1 MSFAEATALSLTEK
15 AGEASRFEGTIQP
28 GWDIVGNANGG
39 YTMSMFAR
47 AALLQ
52 SERRDVISV
61 SAHFLSPGI
70 AGPITIDVTPIKS
83 GRRFA
88 TSRVELGAEKAM
100 LAGTVITGDLD
111 AGQGPELILDEAPEI
126 PAPDDCPK
134 VTSDGFFPPPFVD
147 RIEQRLDP
155 AFTPQ
160 AKPGPIVR
168 GWVRLLDDEPMD
180 TLALVLASDSLPPTV
195 FNTDLEPNW
204 VPTVQMTIHIRNRP
218 RTPWLLLDSY
228 SRFITG
234 GMFEV
239 DNTIFDEDGTV
250 LAHSRQLQLL
260 GLAHTS

>member
-1 MSFAEATALSLTEK
+1 MRFAEATALAPTSET
-15 AGEASRFEGTIQP
+15 GGFEGAIHE

-52 SERRDVISV
+52 SQRRDVISV

-70 AGPITIDVTPIKS
+70 VGPITVDVAPVKD

-88 TSRVELGAEKAM
+88 TSRVELGGAKTM
-100 LAGTVITGDLD
+100 LSGTVITGDLD
-111 AGQGPELILDEAPEI
+111 DGEGPELILGKPPEI
-126 PAPDDCPK
+126 PPPEDCSR
-134 VTSDGFFPPPFVD
+134 VISADLFPPPFVD

-155 AFTPQ
+155 ATAQ
-160 AKPGPIVR
+160 GTTPGPVVR
-168 GWVRLLDDEPMD
+168 GWVRLLDEEPMD
-180 TLALVLASDSLPPTV
+180 TLALVLASDCLPPTV
-195 FNTDLEPNW
+195 FNTELEPNW

-218 RTPWLLLDSY
+218 RTQWLLLDSH

-239 DNTIFDEDGTV
+239 DNTIFDEDGVV